1 MLCATHIVCPSGGLI
16 RAVRLRPSLRDNL
29 ALHQHEGATGR
40 CLVRSANALKE
51 SRYTEMQSADPRP
64 DETQTLEALNSLRV
78 LDSPPEA
85 EFDALARAASL
96 ACGTPIALISLVDA
110 DRQWFKANVGLPGVT
125 ETARDVAFC
134 AHAVLGDELF
144 EVPDADQDARFADN
158 PLVTGEPG
166 VRFYAGAPVQLSSGH
181 RVGTLCIID
190 RQPRRLTDTQRE
202 ILRALASVAAQAL
215 EGRQASQLLR
225 KSEDFLDRTGRVAG
239 VGGWEVNIATGEIT
253 WSAETRRIHR
263 VAPDFKPVMSEAIN
277 FYAPEARPLI
287 QAAVERGMAA
297 GEGWDLE
304 LPLVCADGQR
314 IWTRAVGSV
323 EFTDGKPVRLVGAF
337 QDITERK
344 ALELKLAAASAEVLD
359 LYDNAPCGYHSIDS
373 TGTFLHIN
381 ATAASWLGC
390 KRDDLIGKRRM
401 IEFFTPEGQEQFRQN
416 FGKLIAIGRVEGLE
430 FDLLPGTGAGRRV
443 SVTATA
449 VKDDAGAFLMS
460 RTVMFDITELHR
472 TREQLRQLNRELQ
485 AMLDNDLI
493 GIVKVRDRRVLW
505 ANEGMSRLFGYSRSE
520 WHDMSMRRLHIDEAA
535 YERAGR
541 EAYAAMRHEGR
552 FREQIQ
558 MRRNDGSLVWID
570 ASGTL
575 LSPEQGEALLLL
587 MDVTPLKE
595 AADARIRLIELESQN
610 AQLQETGRLKDQFVS
625 NMSHELRT
633 PLNAVI
639 GYAHL
644 LQSGTIKP
652 GSPKYLPYLT
662 QIGASGKHLL
672 QLIDS
677 MLDFAK
683 AQSGRIEFR
692 PERTFVAHAINDV
705 IDMLQDTCERK
716 RVVATSVVS
725 SDLIEAEVDPA
736 RLRQVLLSL
745 LSNAI
750 KFSNEYGRIDVRA
763 RLEGESHFRVEIED
777 HGIGIAE
784 ADLPRLFSHFYQL
797 SSGNTKTHEGTG
809 LGLALVRRM
818 IEAQGGSVGAQSRL
832 GEGSTFHFTLPLKAS
847 AARA

>member
-1 MLCATHIVCPSGGLI
+1 
-16 RAVRLRPSLRDNL
+16 
-29 ALHQHEGATGR
+29 
-40 CLVRSANALKE
+40 
-51 SRYTEMQSADPRP
+51 MQSADPRP
-64 DETQTLEALNSLRV
+64 DEAQTLEALNALRV

-110 DRQWFKANVGLPGVT
+110 DRQWFKANIGLPAVT
-125 ETARDVAFC
+125 ETARSVAFC

-144 EVPDADQDARFADN
+144 EVPDAEQDARFADN
-158 PLVTGEPG
+158 PLVAGEPG

-215 EGRQASQLLR
+215 EGRHASQLLR
-225 KSEDFLDRTGRVAG
+225 KSGDFLDRTGRVAG
-239 VGGWEVNIATGEIT
+239 VGGWEVDIATGEIT

-277 FYAPEARPLI
+277 FYAPEARPVI
-287 QAAVERGMAA
+287 QAAVERGIAE
-297 GEGWDLE
+297 GEAWDLE
-304 LPLVCADGQR
+304 LPLICADGQR
-314 IWTRAVGSV
+314 IWARAVGAV
-323 EFTDGKPVRLVGAF
+323 EFEDGKPKRLVGAF

-344 ALELKLAAASAEVLD
+344 NLELKLASASAEVQD

-373 TGTFLHIN
+373 SGTFLHIN

-390 KRDDLIGKRRM
+390 KREDLIGKRRM
-401 IEFFTPEGQEQFRQN
+401 VEFFTAEGQEQFRHN
-416 FGKLIAIGRVEGLE
+416 FGKLMATGRVEGLE
-430 FDLLPGTGAGRRV
+430 FDLVPETGDGRRV

-472 TREQLRQLNRELQ
+472 TREQLRQLNAEQ
-485 AMLDNDLI
+485 EAMLDNDLI
-493 GIVKVRDRRVLW
+493 GIVKVRERRVTW
-505 ANEGMSRLFGYSRSE
+505 KNRGMDHLFGYTNAE
-520 WHDMSMRRLHIDEAA
+520 WQDMPARQLYPDDES
-535 YERAGR
+535 YERTGS
-541 EAYAAMRHEGR
+541 EAYSAMRETGK
-552 FREQIQ
+552 FRGQVQ
-558 MRRNDGSLVWID
+558 MRRKDQSLVWID
-570 ASGTL
+570 ASGTT
-575 LSPEQGEALLLL
+575 LSAQGDEVMLLLA
-587 MDVTPLKE
+587 DVTPLKE
-595 AADARIRLIELESQN
+595 AEDARIRLIELESQN

-652 GSPKYLPYLT
+652 GSPKYVPYLT

-683 AQSGRIEFR
+683 AQSGKMEFR
-692 PERTFVAHAINDV
+692 PERTFIAHAINDV

-763 RLEGESHFRVEIED
+763 RLEGDSHFRVEIED

-784 ADLPRLFSHFYQL
+784 ADLPRLFSHFHQL

-818 IEAQGGSVGAQSRL
+818 IEAQGGKVGVQSQL
-832 GEGSTFHFTLPLKAS
+832 GEGSTFHFTLPL
-847 AARA
+847 RAHSRA

>member
-1 MLCATHIVCPSGGLI
+1 
-16 RAVRLRPSLRDNL
+16 
-29 ALHQHEGATGR
+29 
-40 CLVRSANALKE
+40 
-51 SRYTEMQSADPRP
+51 MQSADPRP
-64 DETQTLEALNSLRV
+64 DEAQTLEALNALRV

-110 DRQWFKANVGLPGVT
+110 DRQWFKANIGLPGVT
-125 ETARDVAFC
+125 ETARSVAFC

-144 EVPDADQDARFADN
+144 EVPDAEQDARFADN
-158 PLVTGEPG
+158 PLVAGEPG

-215 EGRQASQLLR
+215 EGRHASQLLR

-239 VGGWEVNIATGEIT
+239 VGGWEVDIATGEIT

-263 VAPDFKPVMSEAIN
+263 VASDFKPVMSEAIN
-277 FYAPEARPLI
+277 FYAPEARPVI
-287 QAAVERGMAA
+287 QAAVERGIAA
-297 GEGWDLE
+297 GEAWDLE
-304 LPLVCADGQR
+304 LPLICADGQR
-314 IWTRAVGSV
+314 IWARAVGAV
-323 EFTDGKPVRLVGAF
+323 EFQDGKPKRLVGAF

-344 ALELKLAAASAEVLD
+344 NLELKLATAMAEVQD
-359 LYDNAPCGYHSIDS
+359 LYDNAPSGYHSLDA

-390 KRDDLIGKRRM
+390 RREDLIGKRRM
-401 IEFFTPEGQEQFRQN
+401 VEFFTPEGQEQFRQN
-416 FGKLIAIGRVEGLE
+416 FAKLMTSGRVEGLE
-430 FDLLPGTGAGRRV
+430 FDLAPAAGPGRRV

-449 VKDDAGAFLMS
+449 MKDAAGSFLMS

-472 TREQLRQLNRELQ
+472 TRVQLQQLSREQQ
-485 AMLDNDLI
+485 AMLDNDLV
-493 GIVKVRDRRVLW
+493 GIVRLRDRRVIW
-505 ANEGMSRLFGYSRSE
+505 ANGGMGRLFGYSEAE
-520 WHDMSMRRLHIDEAA
+520 WQDMPVRCLYLDDET
-535 YERAGR
+535 YERIGR
-541 EAYAAMRHEGR
+541 DAYAAMRDAGR
-552 FREQIQ
+552 YREQVQ
-558 MRRNDGSLVWID
+558 MRRKDGSPIWID
-570 ASGTL
+570 VSGATL
-575 LSPEQGEALLLL
+575 SVERGEVMLLLV
-587 MDVTPLKE
+587 DVTSLKDAE
-595 AADARIRLIELESQN
+595 EARIKLIELESQN

-652 GSPKYLPYLT
+652 GSPKYVPYLT

-683 AQSGRIEFR
+683 TQSGRMEFR
-692 PERTFVAHAINDV
+692 PERTFVAHVINDV

-745 LSNAI
+745 LSNAV

-763 RLEGESHFRVEIED
+763 RLEGESHFRVEVED
-777 HGIGIAE
+777 HGIGISE
-784 ADLPRLFSHFYQL
+784 ADLPRLFNQFHQL

-818 IEAQGGSVGAQSRL
+818 IEAQGGSVGVQSRI
-832 GEGSTFHFTLPLKAS
+832 GEGSTFHITLPL
-847 AARA
+847 RAHSRA